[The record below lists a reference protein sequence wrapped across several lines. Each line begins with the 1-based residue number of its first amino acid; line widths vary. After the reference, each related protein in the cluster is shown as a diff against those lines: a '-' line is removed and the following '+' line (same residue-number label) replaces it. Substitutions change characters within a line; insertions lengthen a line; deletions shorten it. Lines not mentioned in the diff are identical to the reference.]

1 MNKKLINRIFL
12 SFKYNFSIFFIIF
25 IFIFM
30 FSQLFAM
37 ENKILFKIEKKIIT
51 TQDIL
56 NEVNYLKLINSEFK
70 SFDNNKIY
78 VIAKNSLIREIIK
91 ENELKRIFK
100 KVEIKENFIEQFII
114 DYFSKFKINSINEL
128 KQILEQNNLNLDN
141 IKKKITIQIMW
152 NDLIFEKFS
161 KNVKINKDIIKK
173 EISLK
178 KTQEEYLIS
187 EIVFSVNNKKDLKNK
202 FEKIKIDI
210 KENNFSKAAI
220 IHSISETSINGGK
233 IGWVTENSLSL
244 KIKDAFNKLK
254 IGDITKPIR
263 IPGAFIILKIEDKRN
278 IELELDF
285 NKEFNRIVKRKT
297 NEQLNQFSNIYFNK
311 IKKDVKVNEL

>member
-1 MNKKLINRIFL
+1 M
-12 SFKYNFSIFFIIF
+12 
-25 IFIFM
+25 
-30 FSQLFAM
+30 
-37 ENKILFKIEKKIIT
+37 
-51 TQDIL
+51 
-56 NEVNYLKLINSEFK
+56 LK
-70 SFDNNKIY
+70 
-78 VIAKNSLIREIIK
+78 
-91 ENELKRIFK
+91 
-100 KVEIKENFIEQFII
+100 
-114 DYFSKFKINSINEL
+114 
-128 KQILEQNNLNLDN
+128 
-141 IKKKITIQIMW
+141 
-152 NDLIFEKFS
+152 
-161 KNVKINKDIIKK
+161 
-173 EISLK
+173 
-178 KTQEEYLIS
+178 
-187 EIVFSVNNKKDLKNK
+187 K

-210 KENNFSKAAI
+210 EENNFSKAAI

>member
-12 SFKYNFSIFFIIF
+12 SFKYKFSIFFIIL
-25 IFIFM
+25 IFM